1 LYTFVQILR
10 LIDLS
15 KYETCIYF
23 AAEGKQK
30 PGSETYDEIFV
41 LAVLQSALPIPNLEK
56 IESCRNEN

>member
-23 AAEGKQK
+23 EAEAKQK
-30 PGSETYDEIFV
+30 PGSETYEIFV